1 MMLCSQ
7 KKIGKPV
14 FFGIDN
20 KENLNI
26 WKFIAV
32 VLNILWSLFLI
43 KLEPD
48 INPNPSHG
56 NEDLFR
62 GSKKTPAIC
71 VYNDAMFTEKDWEGI
86 ITIYNS
92 VKEKEPLKVGRFGLG
107 FKSVF
112 HMTGKHTTVQ

>member
-1 MMLCSQ
+1 
-7 KKIGKPV
+7 
-14 FFGIDN
+14 
-20 KENLNI
+20 
-26 WKFIAV
+26 
-32 VLNILWSLFLI
+32 
-43 KLEPD
+43 
-48 INPNPSHG
+48 
-56 NEDLFR
+56 
-62 GSKKTPAIC
+62 

>member
-1 MMLCSQ
+1 MTSVTLIHPSP
-7 KKIGKPV
+7 PV

-20 KENLNI
+20 KENLNK
-26 WKFIAV
+26 WTLIAV

-62 GSKKTPAIC
+62 GSKK
-71 VYNDAMFTEKDWEGI
+71 
-86 ITIYNS
+86 
-92 VKEKEPLKVGRFGLG
+92 
-107 FKSVF
+107 KSESLIQ
-112 HMTGKHTTVQ
+112 G